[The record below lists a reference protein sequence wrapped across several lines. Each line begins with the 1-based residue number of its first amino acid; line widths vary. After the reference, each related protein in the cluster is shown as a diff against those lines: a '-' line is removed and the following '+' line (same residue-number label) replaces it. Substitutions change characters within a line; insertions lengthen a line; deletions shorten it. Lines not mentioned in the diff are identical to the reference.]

1 MGIYHM
7 YVQLRTQ
14 PTCPGLLGILS
25 NATEAK
31 KKKKKAADA
40 QKEQHRTEESLF
52 QRAEMETSCFC
63 SYKHL

>member
-1 MGIYHM
+1 M
-7 YVQLRTQ
+7 YSWERSQ
-14 PTCPGLLGILS
+14 PAQAYWEFSVMPQRQ
-25 NATEAK
+25 K

-52 QRAEMETSCFC
+52 QREEMETLCFC

>member
-1 MGIYHM
+1 M
-7 YVQLRTQ
+7 YSWERSQ
-14 PTCPGLLGILS
+14 PAQAYWEFSVMPQRQ
-25 NATEAK
+25 K

-52 QRAEMETSCFC
+52 QREEMETSCFC